1 MTVAIRCVRCDAENR
16 AGRRFCS
23 ACGEALPQPCP
34 DCGFVNEPMERFCGG
49 CGAAREAA
57 LATTSAAAP
66 LEKPSPHLSP
76 GDLSEGL
83 SEDFG
88 ERRQVTILFADLSGY
103 TSLAARRDPEETHRI
118 LGRFFEAVDSAVTR
132 FGGAI
137 ERHIGDN
144 VMGMF
149 GAPVAHGDDP
159 YRAVKAAEEIHRV
172 VTALSAEIGIALSVH
187 IGIACGTV
195 MAGGTGSR
203 LKAEYGVVGSPV
215 NLAARLQARAKAGET
230 LISNSLWDA
239 VENLVELESLGEVAM
254 KGLDAPEHVWRV
266 IAERSGRSTGAAVPL
281 VGRRAE
287 VRLLR
292 SLLDGVSEQGHGRVI
307 YVRGEAGIGKTRMLQ
322 VFAEEARARGFSC
335 HVALIL
341 DFGTGRGRD
350 AMRTL
355 IAGLLGS
362 APDAPE
368 GERRACAQSAIARGL
383 AAGDDLVFLADLLD
397 LPQSPE
403 DRTLYDAMD
412 NVGRSRGNAR
422 VAAGLLR
429 AVAATTP
436 VVLIV
441 EDLHWAEPATLEDL
455 AALANAVGEC
465 PAVLAMTS
473 RIEADPLDDA
483 WRARVRAG
491 VTSIDLG
498 PLRPEEASEFGQ
510 LLRLANDALLMRC
523 IDRAEGNPL
532 FLEQLL
538 RNAREGVEADEI
550 PASVQSLVLARMD
563 RLDPRNKAALQAASI
578 AGQRFPL
585 ELVRALVRDP
595 AFAPAA
601 LLRNQMIRPDGAEFL
616 FAHALVRDG
625 VYSSLTHERRRALH
639 HAAADWYADRDRVLR
654 AEHLDRANDPA
665 AAQAYREASHA
676 QALDYHYDRALSLV
690 ERGRAI
696 APTQA
701 DRFGLDAL
709 RGEYLRETGRAL
721 DSRTAFEA
729 ALAEATTALE
739 TCRALI
745 GIAAADRILSRS
757 EPALSALG
765 EAQPLAEAEGLVAER
780 AQIHYYRGNLLFA
793 QGNTAGCLAEH
804 QAALAAAEEVGSPE
818 WRARALSGLGD
829 AHYSSCKMRT
839 ALAAFQDCVAL
850 CDAHGY
856 GRVALPNRVMIGHCM
871 IYLQRVAEAVAI
883 MQETRKM
890 ASRAGNPHAEMFA
903 TQSLCVVLT
912 QSGQADEAM
921 RHIPAALDAAR
932 ALGARRYES
941 NILCHMAEC
950 ELSLGRRTEG
960 LQAAQDAVAISRE
973 VGMGFDGPYALAVLA
988 RATDDATRRA
998 SLLAEGEAVLRKGS
1012 VGHNRVWYYRV
1023 AGDAHIE
1030 SGSWRDADRCAQEIR
1045 AVTCAEPL
1053 PLVEF
1058 IAARIAALSAI
1069 GRGEREPDLRD
1080 EIDRL
1085 ISQGKSKGHHSW
1097 LLALSDARNMF

>member
-23 ACGEALPQPCP
+23 ACGEALLQSCP

-57 LATTSAAAP
+57 LPTSGAAAP
-66 LEKPSPHLSP
+66 LKKSGPLSE
-76 GDLSEGL
+76 DLSEDL
-83 SEDFG
+83 G

-103 TSLAARRDPEETHRI
+103 TSLAARRDPEDTHRI
-118 LGRFFEAVDSAVTR
+118 LGRFFEAVDGAVTR

-159 YRAVKAAEEIHRV
+159 YRAVKAAEDIHRV
-172 VTALSAEIGIALSVH
+172 VTALSAEIGIALSIH

-215 NLAARLQARAKAGET
+215 NLAARLQARAKAAET
-230 LISNSLWDA
+230 LISNSLKDA
-239 VENLVELESLGEVAM
+239 VENLVELESLGEVAL

-266 IAERSGRSTGAAVPL
+266 IAERSERSSGATVPL
-281 VGRRAE
+281 VSRRAE

-307 YVRGEAGIGKTRMLQ
+307 YIRGEAGIGKTRMLQ

-362 APDAPE
+362 APDAAE
-368 GERRACAQSAIARGL
+368 GERRACAASAIARGL
-383 AAGDDLVFLADLLD
+383 VAGDDLMFLADLLD
-397 LPQSPE
+397 LPQSSE
-403 DRTLYDAMD
+403 HRTLYDAMD
-412 NVGRSRGNAR
+412 NVGRSRGNQR

-441 EDLHWAEPATLEDL
+441 EDLHWAEPATLEGL
-455 AALANAVGEC
+455 AALGNAVGEC

-510 LLRLANDALLMRC
+510 LLCLANDALLMRC

-563 RLDPRNKAALQAASI
+563 RLDARNKSALQAASI
-578 AGQRFPL
+578 AGQRFSL

-595 AFAPAA
+595 DFAPAA
-601 LLRNQMIRPDGAEFL
+601 FLRNQMIRPDGAEFL

-639 HAAADWYADRDRVLR
+639 RAAADWYADRDRVLR
-654 AEHLDRANDPA
+654 AEHLDRANDSG
-665 AAQAYREASHA
+665 AAQAYREAAQA

-709 RGEYLRETGRAL
+709 HGEYLRETGRAL
-721 DSRTAFEA
+721 DSRKAFEA
-729 ALAEATTALE
+729 ALAEAATALE

-839 ALAAFQDCVAL
+839 ALTAFQDCVAL

-921 RHIPAALDAAR
+921 RHLPAALDAAR

-950 ELSLGRRTEG
+950 ELSLGRRAEG

-998 SLLAEGEAVLRKGS
+998 ALLAEGEAVLRKGS

-1023 AGDAHIE
+1023 AGDAQIE
-1030 SGSWRDADRCAQEIR
+1030 AGSWRDADRCAQEIR

-1058 IAARIAALSAI
+1058 IAARIEALSAI
-1069 GRGEREPDLRD
+1069 GRGVRGGDLRD
-1080 EIDRL
+1080 EIERL
-1085 ISQGKSKGHHSW
+1085 ISRGKSKGHHSW